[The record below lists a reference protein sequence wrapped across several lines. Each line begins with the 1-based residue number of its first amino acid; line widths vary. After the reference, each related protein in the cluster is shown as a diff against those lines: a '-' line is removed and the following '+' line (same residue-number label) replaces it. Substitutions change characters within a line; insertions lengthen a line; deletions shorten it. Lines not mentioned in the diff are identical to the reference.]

1 MSSTTSAKP
10 RLPAAD
16 RRELIE
22 LEATRLF
29 GLHGYAA
36 TRLEEVATAA
46 GVTKPMVYR
55 HFASKKE
62 LYLALLRRHQ
72 DDLPTFIPSVPPDPD
87 ASLDQ
92 RLGAILDGW
101 LDYARANSSSW
112 LIIFRDKT
120 GDQEIEAARAAVN
133 DRATEVLAEF
143 MAELV
148 PRLPRSLVEP
158 SAEFLSHGLAGVVLW
173 WTDNPGVPKAVVHAA
188 ATRMCVAT
196 LRE

>member
-1 MSSTTSAKP
+1 M
-10 RLPAAD
+10 
-16 RRELIE
+16 
-22 LEATRLF
+22 RLF

-72 DDLPTFIPSVPPDPD
+72 DDLPTFIPSVTPDPN

-120 GDQEIEAARAAVN
+120 GDPDIEAARTAVN

-143 MAELV
+143 MVEV
-148 PRLPRSLVEP
+148 RPSLPRVLVEP

-173 WTDNPGVPKAVVHAA
+173 WADNPGVPKAVVHAA